1 MICCI
6 PCDNTEAW
14 ILCAY
19 DIETPHH
26 MPPKLPLECVHKPD
40 YIISDPGYHRP
51 NRLLKRK
58 DGRPKKNV
66 ANYRGLIPQ
75 VLKQWED
82 VKSICHQAK
91 AFEDALIG
99 AT

>member
-1 MICCI
+1 
-6 PCDNTEAW
+6 
-14 ILCAY
+14 
-19 DIETPHH
+19 